1 MSTHAID
8 AVSLSIM
15 WDRLVGITDEIIS
28 ALIRSSFSTIV
39 RESGDLSV
47 VVLDTEGNSMAQ
59 GSYSVPSFTGTAA
72 ATLRHMLAKFP
83 PDSLEPGDVIATND
97 AWMGTGHLFDINL
110 MRPVFRNGR
119 IAGYTLS
126 ITHLPDIGGLG
137 FGAAAERFVRRL
149 LDTRRTEVFVSGSS
163 AALLSR
169 EIASSLR
176 GRAWP
181 VLIHPFSFEEA
192 CRHRGIPVPEH
203 PGILSRHERL
213 RLERAFADWLHVGG
227 FPEAQGLDAP
237 SRHQLLR
244 DYVDVAIL
252 RDVVDRHRVSNVT
265 GLRWLARHLLG
276 NAGGLFS
283 VEKFHGRLKAQGI
296 AIARDTV
303 HQMLGFLDDC
313 FLVRVVS
320 MESSSERQR
329 MVNPRKAH
337 PVDPGLI
344 PVYDTT
350 GRANLGHALETAVLV
365 ELERR
370 RLDVT
375 YVHTPQG
382 HEVDFLA
389 RGPERRPELIQVCA
403 DLSDA
408 AVVDRELRA
417 LEAAGERFPD
427 AGKRLLTLDRDNLP
441 GTLPDGVVAE
451 TAYEWMLNEGA
462 PS

>member
-1 MSTHAID
+1 MSYSPSHKENPVETPASRLRQVLGESLAESLRTPPPPHTPRRVHGRIRFPGKAT
-8 AVSLSIM
+8 AVFGMRRAGKTTFLHQIRGEIIAEGGSLVLAPYLSFE
-15 WDRLVGITDEIIS
+15 DERLVDLGAGDLGLVLDEHTRLLPTEAADAPVTWCFDEIQ
-28 ALIRSSFSTIV
+28 LV
-39 RESGDLSV
+39 
-47 VVLDTEGNSMAQ
+47 
-59 GSYSVPSFTGTAA
+59 
-72 ATLRHMLAKFP
+72 
-83 PDSLEPGDVIATND
+83 
-97 AWMGTGHLFDINL
+97 
-110 MRPVFRNGR
+110 
-119 IAGYTLS
+119 AGW
-126 ITHLPDIGGLG
+126 
-137 FGAAAERFVRRL
+137 ERFVRRL
-149 LDTRRTEVFVSGSS
+149 LDERRVEVFVSGSS

-192 CRHRGIPVPEH
+192 CRHRGLPVPER
-203 PGILSRHERL
+203 PDVLPRRERL
-213 RLERAFADWLHVGG
+213 HLERAFADWLRTGG

-265 GLRWLARHLLG
+265 GLRWLARQLLG
-276 NAGGLFS
+276 NVGGLFS
-283 VEKFHGRLKAQGI
+283 VEKLHSRLKSQGI

-303 HQMLGFLDDC
+303 HQFLGHLDDC

-329 MVNPRKAH
+329 MVNPRKAY

-344 PVYDTT
+344 PVFDTT

-365 ELERR
+365 EIERR

-375 YVHTPQG
+375 YVRTPQG
-382 HEVDFLA
+382 YEVDFLA

-403 DLSDA
+403 DLSNA
-408 AVVDRELRA
+408 AVLNRELRA
-417 LEAAGERFPD
+417 LEAAGQQFPD
-427 AGKRLLTLDRDNLP
+427 AGKRLLTLNRDHLP
-441 GTLPDGVVAE
+441 RTFPEGVVMEA
-451 TAYEWMLNEGA
+451 AWEWMLDDDVQ
-462 PS
+462 

>member
-1 MSTHAID
+1 MEIPASRFRHVLGEQLAESMRTPPPPHTSRRIRGRIRFPGKATTVFGMRRAGKTTFLHQIRHETMAGGAPAELVPYLSFEDERLID
-8 AVSLSIM
+8 LTAS
-15 WDRLVGITDEIIS
+15 
-28 ALIRSSFSTIV
+28 
-39 RESGDLSV
+39 DLGL
-47 VVLDTEGNSMAQ
+47 VLDEHTRMFSA
-59 GSYSVPSFTGTAA
+59 
-72 ATLRHMLAKFP
+72 
-83 PDSLEPGDVIATND
+83 
-97 AWMGTGHLFDINL
+97 
-110 MRPVFRNGR
+110 
-119 IAGYTLS
+119 
-126 ITHLPDIGGLG
+126 
-137 FGAAAERFVRRL
+137 GAAAAPVAWFFDEIQLVAGWERFVRRL
-149 LDTRRTEVFVSGSS
+149 LDERRTEVFVSGSS

-181 VLIHPFSFEEA
+181 VLIHPFSFEES
-192 CRHRGIPVPEH
+192 CRHRGIPIPEH
-203 PGILSRHERL
+203 REFLPRHERL
-213 RLERAFADWLHVGG
+213 RLERVFADWLRTGG

-252 RDVVDRHRVSNVT
+252 RDVVDRHRVTNVT

-303 HQMLGFLDDC
+303 HRLLGYLDDC

-320 MESSSERQR
+320 METNSERQR
-329 MVNPRKAH
+329 MVNPRKAY

-344 PVYDTT
+344 PVFDTT
-350 GRANLGHALETAVLV
+350 GRANLGHALETAVLI

-375 YVHTPQG
+375 YVRTPQG
-382 HEVDFLA
+382 YEVDFLT

-408 AVVDRELRA
+408 AVLDRELRG
-417 LEAAGERFPD
+417 LEAAGEQFPG
-427 AGKRLLTLDRDNLP
+427 ARKRLLTLDRDNLP
-441 GTLPDGVVAE
+441 RTLPDGVVAE
-451 TAYEWMLNEGA
+451 TAWEWMLDDGA
-462 PS
+462 LQSG